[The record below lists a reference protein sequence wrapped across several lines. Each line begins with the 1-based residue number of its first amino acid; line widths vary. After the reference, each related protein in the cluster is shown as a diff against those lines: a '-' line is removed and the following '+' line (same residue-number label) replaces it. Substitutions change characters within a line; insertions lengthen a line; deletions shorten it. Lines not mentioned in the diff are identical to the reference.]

1 MDESSGFGLGLSITR
16 AIVDAHGGT
25 LSLNDR
31 QPHGLIARI
40 ELPAG
45 AQQQAA

>member
-1 MDESSGFGLGLSITR
+1 VL
-16 AIVDAHGGT
+16 AHGGE

-40 ELPAG
+40 ELPVH
-45 AQQQAA
+45 QQSRQAAA